1 MRRGAR
7 IDFAPD
13 SLLQSKMRKEF
24 PACAKKFPAR
34 LRREFARKLLDSQMF
49 SSRIFADNG

>member
-13 SLLQSKMRKEF
+13 SLLQFKMR
-24 PACAKKFPAR
+24 KKFPAR

-49 SSRIFADNG
+49 SSRIFAENG